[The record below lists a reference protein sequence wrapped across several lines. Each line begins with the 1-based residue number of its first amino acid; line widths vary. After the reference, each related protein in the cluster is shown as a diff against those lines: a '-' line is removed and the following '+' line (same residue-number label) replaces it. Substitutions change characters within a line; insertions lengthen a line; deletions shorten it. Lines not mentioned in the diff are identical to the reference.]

1 MQSKIE
7 ISAMKMLNVHIN
19 RSEYNESGDYKYELA
34 VREKKKR
41 EAGIHK
47 VIEQKDT
54 KAMLRGNKVGIM
66 RQFRFSHQLFIR
78 SKRGSVKF

>member
-34 VREKKKR
+34 VRKKKKN
-41 EAGIHK
+41 GKLVYIK
-47 VIEQKDT
+47 
-54 KAMLRGNKVGIM
+54 
-66 RQFRFSHQLFIR
+66 
-78 SKRGSVKF
+78 